1 MQEYDKVLTPNR
13 LSEFIIDVKTG
24 AFITEWD
31 ILKVDEVTGIVSN
44 SEAYPK
50 QKTIE
55 GKTIVDTESFNYAPA
70 NYEEAHQCLDVLPAS
85 PDKKKGD
92 ATYLENQVKKTM
104 KKVWKSPEKYQYR
117 ERYRSAKDYQK
128 EGK

>member
-1 MQEYDKVLTPNR
+1 M
-13 LSEFIIDVKTG
+13 
-24 AFITEWD
+24 
-31 ILKVDEVTGIVSN
+31 KVDEVTGIVSN

-104 KKVWKSPEKYQYR
+104 KKCGRVLKNIITESGIVLRRIIKREK
-117 ERYRSAKDYQK
+117 
-128 EGK
+128 